1 MTDRK
6 WIGKVVE
13 FEPKGLGGIFSNKP
27 FRMDVTEDAARKLA
41 LALAKLKQTTMMV
54 PVEVDE
60 VLNALNYVL
69 VGDPH
74 SRQEHRRMEAGKGM
88 EPSGG

>member
-1 MTDRK
+1 MSEREWRGRAVSLGHFPGQSHWPT
-6 WIGKVVE
+6 KVE
-13 FEPKGLGGIFSNKP
+13 L
-27 FRMDVTEDAARKLA
+27 TEDAARKLA

-60 VLNALNYVL
+60 VLDALNYVL

-74 SRQEHRRMEAGKGM
+74 SRQQHRRMEAGKGM